1 MVVPDAHSACNAFC
15 LWSQYIA
22 TLQGEKMAAGT
33 KRGKTITRR
42 SKANWKLIRPGQ
54 KNHLSASLLKVLYVG
69 GERIAIFR
77 LNEKL

>member
-1 MVVPDAHSACNAFC
+1 M
-15 LWSQYIA
+15 A
-22 TLQGEKMAAGT
+22 TPT

-54 KNHLSASLLKVLYVG
+54 KNHLNASLLKVLYVG